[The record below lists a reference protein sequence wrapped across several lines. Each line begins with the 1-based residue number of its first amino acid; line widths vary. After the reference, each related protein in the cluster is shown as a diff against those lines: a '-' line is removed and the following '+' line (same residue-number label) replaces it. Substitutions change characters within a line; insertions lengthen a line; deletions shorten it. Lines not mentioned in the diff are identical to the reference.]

1 MNTDH
6 WKSLIW
12 NCRIHG
18 RSQSWHSSSLS
29 FEMSHWN
36 YSYCCSCTTHPS
48 MTCSCC
54 PGCWFHNWRHCEAWL
69 DQDVKKMCALG
80 QGRSDKLEPIA
91 AISEAWWKWNIDANE
106 SNESLCLVY
115 ATSKFLKVFLCCQNL
130 CSQRNQIQ
138 KCHETQ
144 HNPGDTNP
152 SLRGLLLSQF
162 FVQIPDRPERSHLDQ
177 SSMVIPLDPIDPY
190 WTFESPASPTSP
202 MGFQEKITPR
212 PCSNL
217 SAFWIELAGKRQT
230 SSKTYCIYVN
240 IRKNMKK
247 HNMER
252 YCKCGRQLWRYLTP
266 LQELKLMFLAF
277 AGLYQALSR
286 SPPWV
291 QHIWHCCISAYM
303 THNLQKSIVSHPRIK
318 SLSIH
323 WLYASALGLIETEL
337 ILFTKIICPV
347 GISKT
352 RLPRFLMSSSVI
364 SAVWCSRSTR
374 YSSTS
379 KVKLK
384 LKPDLKDLLSTLPA
398 EMYCLG
404 GKPKR
409 QVVLFGPPQTSKRLW
424 ILKKKMITGLK
435 GMLAKEEL

>member
-54 PGCWFHNWRHCEAWL
+54 PGCWFHDWRRCEAWRT
-69 DQDVKKMCALG
+69 DQDVRKMCALG

-202 MGFQEKITPR
+202 MGFQEKTTPR

-230 SSKTYCIYVN
+230 SSQHIVSKHSEKHEKTY
-240 IRKNMKK
+240 
-247 HNMER
+247 MER
-252 YCKCGRQLWRYLTP
+252 YCKCRKLWRYLTP
-266 LQELKLMFLAF
+266 LQEFHWCFLLWQF
-277 AGLYQALSR
+277 
-286 SPPWV
+286 
-291 QHIWHCCISAYM
+291 CF
-303 THNLQKSIVSHPRIK
+303 NLH
-318 SLSIH
+318 SLSYISSPLKVPTMGTAH
-323 WLYASALGLIETEL
+323 LALLHQCLHDSQSAEKHC
-337 ILFTKIICPV
+337 FTPSHKEFVNTLVVCLC
-347 GISKT
+347 T
-352 RLPRFLMSSSVI
+352 RLDRNWTHTFHKNHLSSGNF
-364 SAVWCSRSTR
+364 
-374 YSSTS
+374 
-379 KVKLK
+379 
-384 LKPDLKDLLSTLPA
+384 KDKAT
-398 EMYCLG
+398 
-404 GKPKR
+404 
-409 QVVLFGPPQTSKRLW
+409 
-424 ILKKKMITGLK
+424 
-435 GMLAKEEL
+435 

>member
-1 MNTDH
+1 MAGPRCEDVR
-6 WKSLIW
+6 SRPRAIW
-12 NCRIHG
+12 QTWANCSDIWGMVEVEYRCK
-18 RSQSWHSSSLS
+18 W
-29 FEMSHWN
+29 
-36 YSYCCSCTTHPS
+36 
-48 MTCSCC
+48 
-54 PGCWFHNWRHCEAWL
+54 
-69 DQDVKKMCALG
+69 VKWVT
-80 QGRSDKLEPIA
+80 QG
-91 AISEAWWKWNIDANE
+91 
-106 SNESLCLVY
+106 LCLVY

-202 MGFQEKITPR
+202 MGFQEKTTPR

-230 SSKTYCIYVN
+230 SPQHIDILYLN
-240 IRKNMKK
+240 IRKKTKK
-247 HNMER
+247 TIYGEI
-252 YCKCGRQLWRYLTP
+252 
-266 LQELKLMFLAF
+266 LQVPETGDGIWLHFKSFNLHSLI
-277 AGLYQALSR
+277 SSPWER

-291 QHIWHCCISAYM
+291 QHIWHCCISAYT

-352 RLPRFLMSSSVI
+352 RLPRFPMSSSVI

-424 ILKKKMITGLK
+424 ILKKTMITGLK

>member
-54 PGCWFHNWRHCEAWL
+54 PGCWFHNWRRCEAWL
-69 DQDVKKMCALG
+69 DQDVRKMCALG

-91 AISEAWWKWNIDANE
+91 AISEAWWEWNIDANE

-162 FVQIPDRPERSHLDQ
+162 FVQIPDRPEQSHLDQ

-202 MGFQEKITPR
+202 MGFQEKTTPR

-230 SSKTYCIYVN
+230 SSQHIVSKHSE
-240 IRKNMKK
+240 KMKK
-247 HNMER
+247 R
-252 YCKCGRQLWRYLTP
+252 IWRDT
-266 LQELKLMFLAF
+266 
-277 AGLYQALSR
+277 
-286 SPPWV
+286 
-291 QHIWHCCISAYM
+291 
-303 THNLQKSIVSHPRIK
+303 
-318 SLSIH
+318 
-323 WLYASALGLIETEL
+323 ASAGNCDGIWLHFKS
-337 ILFTKIICPV
+337 FTDVSC
-347 GISKT
+347 
-352 RLPRFLMSSSVI
+352 F
-364 SAVWCSRSTR
+364 C
-374 YSSTS
+374 SSTS
-379 KVKLK
+379 ISILC
-384 LKPDLKDLLSTLPA
+384 LIKPSQGPHHGYSTSGTVASVPTRLTICRKA
-398 EMYCLG
+398 
-404 GKPKR
+404 
-409 QVVLFGPPQTSKRLW
+409 LFH
-424 ILKKKMITGLK
+424 IL
-435 GMLAKEEL
+435 A